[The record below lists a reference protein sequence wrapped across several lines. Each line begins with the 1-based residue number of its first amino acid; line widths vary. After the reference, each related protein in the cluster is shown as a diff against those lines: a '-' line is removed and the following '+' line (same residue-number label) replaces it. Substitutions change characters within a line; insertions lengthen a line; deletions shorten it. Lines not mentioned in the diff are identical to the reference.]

1 MAAEK
6 NNFQHTTDGRATVTA
21 AKKKIF
27 LVEDHPIFRRG
38 LMQLIN
44 NEADLEVSGEVD
56 SAPQAVSRLRER
68 AADAAVLDISLQGT
82 NGLELIK
89 QIRAEHPVLPI
100 LVLSMHDETV
110 YALRALRAGANGYL
124 MKGEAPD
131 TVLSG
136 LRKVLLGEVAV
147 SPQFGEQLIYRVVQS
162 GRAGEPSPIDALTDR
177 ELEILDLVGRGRSS
191 RQIAADLHLS
201 TKTVESHRLHIK
213 DKLGLKSAAE
223 LVRFG
228 VEWVNREKANS

>member
-1 MAAEK
+1 MIAEK
-6 NNFQHTTDGRATVTA
+6 PTTGPAPIQSSQKRR
-21 AKKKIF
+21 IF
-27 LVEDHPIFRRG
+27 VVEDHPIFRRG
-38 LMQLIN
+38 LSQLIN
-44 NEADLEVSGEVD
+44 CEADLETCGEAE
-56 SAPQAVSRLRER
+56 SAPRAVSKLRETT
-68 AADAAVLDISLQGT
+68 ADAAILDISLQGT

-89 QIRAEHPVLPI
+89 QIRAEHGQLPI

-124 MKGEAPD
+124 MKDENPD
-131 TVLSG
+131 VVIAG
-136 LRKVLLGEVAV
+136 LRKILDGDVAV
-147 SPQFGEQLIYRVVQS
+147 SAEFGEQLIYRVVQS
-162 GRAGEPSPIDALTDR
+162 GRLGEPSPIDSLTDR
-177 ELEILDLVGRGRSS
+177 ELEILNLVGHGRSS

-228 VEWVNREKANS
+228 VEWVNREKGGS

>member
-1 MAAEK
+1 MVDYTPTSAG
-6 NNFQHTTDGRATVTA
+6 TATA
-21 AKKKIF
+21 PASAKKKQQIF

-38 LMQLIN
+38 LRQLISD
-44 NEADLEVSGEVD
+44 EGDLEVCAEAD
-56 SAPQAVSRLRER
+56 SAPHAVSGLRER
-68 AADAAVLDISLQGT
+68 AADAAVLDISLQGA

-89 QIRAEHPVLPI
+89 QIRAEHPTLPI

-124 MKGEAPD
+124 MKGEEPD
-131 TVLSG
+131 KVIDG
-136 LRKVLLGEVAV
+136 LRKVLSGEVAV
-147 SPQFGEQLIYRVVQS
+147 SAQFGEQLIYRVVQS
-162 GRAGEPSPIDALTDR
+162 GGSGEPSPIDALTDR
-177 ELEILDLVGRGRSS
+177 ELEILDLVGNGRSS

-213 DKLGLKSAAE
+213 DKLGLKSASE

-228 VEWVNREKANS
+228 VEWVNREKTVA

>member
-1 MAAEK
+1 MAAAETGT
-6 NNFQHTTDGRATVTA
+6 NHAVNGESANGRKQV
-21 AKKKIF
+21 F

-38 LMQLIN
+38 LSQLLN
-44 NEADLEVSGEVD
+44 TEPDLEVCGEAE
-56 SAPQAVSRLRER
+56 SAPKAVSKLR
-68 AADAAVLDISLQGT
+68 DLKVDGAVLDISLQGT

-89 QIRAEHPVLPI
+89 QIRAEHPALPI

-124 MKGEAPD
+124 MKDEDPQ

-136 LRKVLLGEVAV
+136 LRKVLTGDVAV
-147 SPQFGEQLIYRVVQS
+147 SPRFGEQLIYKVVES
-162 GRAGEPSPIDALTDR
+162 GRLGEPSPIDALTDR
-177 ELEILDLVGRGRSS
+177 ELEILNLVGAGRSS

-223 LVRFG
+223 LVRFS
-228 VEWVNREKANS
+228 VEWVNRDGGG